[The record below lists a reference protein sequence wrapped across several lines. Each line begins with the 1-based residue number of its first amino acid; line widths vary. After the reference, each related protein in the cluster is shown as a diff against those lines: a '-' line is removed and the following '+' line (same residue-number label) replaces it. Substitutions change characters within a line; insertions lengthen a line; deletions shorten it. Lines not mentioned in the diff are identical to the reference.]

1 MTHGSAACKLRGM
14 TEIRPFETLDA
25 RQRTK
30 AADILMRA
38 LAHVPSAYHTVEE
51 ATAEVEK
58 LAEEDR
64 LGFAALDG
72 TALAGW
78 IGAIR
83 QYSHGWE
90 LHPLVVDPDHHR
102 RGIGTLLIRALE
114 ERACSEGV
122 LTLYLGTDDDY
133 GGTTLS
139 GRELFPDPTDALR
152 TIAPAGRGHPFF
164 FYRKVGFVPVGAL
177 PDVNGRGRP
186 DLLMAKQLTVVGHV
200 RDQGAA
206 NQ

>member
-1 MTHGSAACKLRGM
+1 M
-14 TEIRPFETLDA
+14 TEIQSFETLTNA
-25 RQRTK
+25 QRTQ

-51 ATAEVEK
+51 ATAEVAK

-64 LGFAALDG
+64 LGFAALEG
-72 TALAGW
+72 TALLGW

-83 QYSHGWE
+83 AYSHGWE

-102 RGIGTLLIRALE
+102 HGIGTLLIRALE
-114 ERACSEGV
+114 ERARKDGA

-139 GRELFPDPTDALR
+139 DRVLYPDPTEALR

-164 FYRKVGFVPVGAL
+164 FYRKVGFVPVGVL
-177 PDVNGRGRP
+177 PDVNGKGKP
-186 DLLMAKQLTVVGHV
+186 DLFMAKRL
-200 RDQGAA
+200 A
-206 NQ
+206 